1 MSPISSGAFTSA
13 LAPSNEPQGLL
24 QKTYAAVRLLNSA
37 TDVNKDFSV
46 ARDPET
52 QHFVVLVRDRSTGDL
67 IEQIPAEE
75 VLKMS
80 VDLEQGNR
88 IGAELCG

>member
-1 MSPISSGAFTSA
+1 MSPISSGAFTAA
-13 LAPSNEPQGLL
+13 LAASNEPQGLL
-24 QKTYAAVRLLNSA
+24 QRAAAAVRLLNSA
-37 TDVNKDFSV
+37 TDANRDFAV

-80 VDLEQGNR
+80 IDLEQGSHT
-88 IGAELCG
+88 E